1 MELNFSVTNQRIKY
15 TSNLYIVEKSRN
27 YLTAKFSFS
36 GKEWKNVVKTAIFKK
51 GDAVYN
57 VLLDEDGRCN
67 VPHEVISSGVLKV
80 SVFGGDLVTVDTAD
94 VKIVKSGYEEG
105 NAPSEPTPDV
115 YTQILA
121 ELQSVRDDFIT
132 EDMLG
137 QAVEDWLAVNV
148 VEALSPADVEK
159 IVFDYMEEHKEEIK
173 GEKGDAG
180 ENGKDGA
187 DGKDGVTFTPSIS
200 DDFVLSWSNDG
211 GRENPKPVKLNSDT
225 SGLVPETRKVA
236 GIDLADDI
244 TESEMLNALGYI
256 RVSGETEETEEMV
269 FKEYVPYPKVA
280 GQPTAGASGQFLV
293 SNGDGTTSWLTVNN
307 AEGGAY

>member
-36 GKEWKNVVKTAIFKK
+36 GKEWKNVAKTAIFKK

-115 YTQILA
+115 YAQILA

-148 VEALSPADVEK
+148 VEALSPEDVEK
-159 IVFDYMEEHKEEIK
+159 IVADYMEEHKDEFK
-173 GEKGDAG
+173 GEKGA
-180 ENGKDGA
+180 
-187 DGKDGVTFTPSIS
+187 TFIPNIS
-200 DDFVLSWSNDG
+200 QDYVLSWTNDG
-211 GRENPKPVKLNSDT
+211 GLENPEPVKLNSDP
-225 SGLVPETRKVA
+225 SGLVAKTTTIA
-236 GIDLADDI
+236 GINLADDI
-244 TESEMLNALGYI
+244 TKEELVTAEREVTGQIYVDFENA
-256 RVSGETEETEEMV
+256 EEVEEAIFPYM
-269 FKEYVPYPKVA
+269 PYPTDAIGNKLIGEA
-280 GQPTAGASGQFLV
+280 GQIYIA
-293 SNGDGTTSWLTVNN
+293 NGDGTYSWLTIKS